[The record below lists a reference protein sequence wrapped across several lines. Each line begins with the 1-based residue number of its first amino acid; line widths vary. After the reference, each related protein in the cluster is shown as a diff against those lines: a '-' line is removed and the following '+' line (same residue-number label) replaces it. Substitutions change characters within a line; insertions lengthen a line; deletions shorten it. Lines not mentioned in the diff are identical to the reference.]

1 MIFYH
6 DTYSTV
12 KHWKLLCLRVQFY
25 KIRLERKITWTI
37 VFFLKSGPFPASF
50 SFIFVF
56 SIQLIINKCSIK
68 FCRWLESNRGPLVL
82 KATTLPTAPQPLT
95 WTIVSITSCCEDSQP
110 EVQNNL
116 TFEDIFSSIT
126 YLRKS
131 YLKSEQLTWIVN
143 ASCLLKA
150 SKTEPRQARLFH
162 KLEMFRLFLETSF
175 FENLTREH

>member
-1 MIFYH
+1 MNRTENITLQFFNILNMIFYH

-37 VFFLKSGPFPASF
+37 V
-50 SFIFVF
+50 
-56 SIQLIINKCSIK
+56 C
-68 FCRWLESNRGPLVL
+68 
-82 KATTLPTAPQPLT
+82 
-95 WTIVSITSCCEDSQP
+95 ITSCCEDSQP
-110 EVQNNL
+110 QVQNNL

-150 SKTEPRQARLFH
+150 SKTEPRQAR
-162 KLEMFRLFLETSF
+162 F
-175 FENLTREH
+175 FFVKFIYLIKAWIYKNTK